1 MTNARYIFEEI
12 IFRLTMLFQLQRLYS
27 EEWDGKMT
35 VNTVVIW
42 KEAAVAYYNLYT
54 KEDDKNLQSG

>member
-1 MTNARYIFEEI
+1 
-12 IFRLTMLFQLQRLYS
+12 MLFQLQRLYS